1 MNRKIF
7 FIGGIGLA
15 LTLCVVGVLYV
26 RTFSSSDEERSTK
39 EPKEIER
46 KEEIKPAREC
56 IVSGCSG
63 QLCLDKDTA
72 QDVFTTCEWKEK
84 YGCYREARC
93 IEQEDGTCG
102 WTKTPELLECLQGQ
116 NRPKEVRRTF
126 ELDQKSQ
133 EDSVETKVEPKTQ
146 EKSTL
151 EKVNRWIDWG
161 FKKALDRNIDS
172 VIVHS
177 SFNALGG
184 DEYDLDALLRIY
196 KTYGVGAHYCID
208 RLGTIYH
215 LIRENDI
222 AYHAGVSTLPDG
234 RSSVNEVSIGIELI
248 ANYDDGYT
256 DAQYESL
263 NDLLGDIYNRHD
275 IQYTLGHNDIAPER
289 KTDPWNMD
297 WKKIE
302 RKS

>member
-1 MNRKIF
+1 MNQNIF
-7 FIGGIGLA
+7 IIETCLLFS
-15 LTLCVVGVLYV
+15 VGVGSFLYFKNTSISV
-26 RTFSSSDEERSTK
+26 QDNKKSDESIIIEKKEELKTTK
-39 EPKEIER
+39 E
-46 KEEIKPAREC
+46 C
-56 IVSGCSG
+56 VVSGCSG

-72 QDVFTTCEWKEK
+72 QDVFTTCEWKEE
-84 YGCYREARC
+84 YGCYREAKC
-93 IEQEDGTCG
+93 TEQEDGTCG
-102 WTKTPELLECLQGQ
+102 WTKTSELSECLQGQ
-116 NRPKEVRRTF
+116 NRPKEVSRTF

-133 EDSVETKVEPKTQ
+133 EDSTETKVEPKTQ

-161 FKKALDRNIDS
+161 FEKAIDRSIDS
-172 VIVHS
+172 IIVHS

-184 DEYDLDALLRIY
+184 DPYDLDGLLRIY

-208 RLGTIYH
+208 RLGTVYQ

-222 AYHAGVSTLPDG
+222 AYHSGVSALPDG
-234 RSSVNEVSIGIELI
+234 RSNVNEVSIGIELI

-275 IQYTLGHNDIAPER
+275 IRYTLGHDDIAPER
-289 KTDPWNMD
+289 KIDPWNMD